1 METGESGER
10 REKGRKEKGGFFFTL
25 PLFYLLLPAVSFA
38 SAPLLSSA
46 FKVSHAPF
54 LSSFFSL
61 SFALAALCNNSSASS
76 EARGFGSQR
85 GKSLKEGGMPIAN
98 DAGLLYAVRLITPL
112 PSRPAT
118 KRPLLPIAPSCHAR
132 HSQNALFKLNDA
144 QNRRKNMLTLNMM
157 IRGSHIAAILSLA
170 AAAAPPRSVPR
181 RTRSSAAAAASSS
194 AALLQSVSSR

>member
-1 METGESGER
+1 VERGEKKE
-10 REKGRKEKGGFFFTL
+10 GRKEGKRRIFFHRL
-25 PLFYLLLPAVSFA
+25 SLFYLLLPAVSFA

-46 FKVSHAPF
+46 FKVSLAPF

-61 SFALAALCNNSSASS
+61 SFALAALCNHSSASS

-85 GKSLKEGGMPIAN
+85 RKSLKEGGMPIAN

-118 KRPLLPIAPSCHAR
+118 KRPLLPLAPSCHAR
-132 HSQNALFKLNDA
+132 HSQNAFFKLNDA

-181 RTRSSAAAAASSS
+181 RTKSSAAAAASSS
-194 AALLQSVSSR
+194 AALLQPVSSR